1 MTVSPGVI
9 ASSCMD
15 NGSTQVVAPMNT
27 FVEPYRNSSVPI
39 NLASP
44 ARVAPI
50 GKQLS
55 LREPNHSLD
64 EMKFANQGIPCCH
77 PHSFPEYHDS
87 IANDIA
93 FNSSSTITD
102 MTSIVGSMMAE
113 GLDNRH
119 IQGGSSNG
127 HLMEPN
133 AGGKFS

>member
-1 MTVSPGVI
+1 MTVSTGVI
-9 ASSCMD
+9 ASGCMD
-15 NGSTQVVAPMNT
+15 SGYTQVGAPVNT
-27 FVEPYRNSSVPI
+27 FVELFQSSSVPI

-64 EMKFANQGIPCCH
+64 EMKFANQGIPCFH

-87 IANDIA
+87 LANGIP

-102 MTSIVGSMMAE
+102 MASSVGPMMAE
-113 GLDNRH
+113 GLDNRQ
-119 IQGGSSNG
+119 IRGASSNG